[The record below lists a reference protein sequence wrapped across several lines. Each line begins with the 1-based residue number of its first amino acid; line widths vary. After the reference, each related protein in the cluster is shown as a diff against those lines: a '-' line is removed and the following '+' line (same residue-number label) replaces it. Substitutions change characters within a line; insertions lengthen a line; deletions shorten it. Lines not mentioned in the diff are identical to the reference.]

1 MISPVPR
8 LRRPVTSS
16 HPGNGSGRQM
26 DQALQNASSM
36 CPGTLNFRFR
46 KSCSKA
52 CQTYAPKAYM
62 ELCSAKDVAVK
73 VGSNHND
80 HYHRPTRQ
88 NALGDLLLFQDPLDL
103 DLRSEWLRDER
114 DEGLRFCAVVIC
126 PSSRSTLLARSLN
139 IMSSNPAIPSAE
151 SCTNTDTSVLQRLH
165 VVQFV
170 EPHTMQLSARIR
182 FACRIPWPGRTLRP
196 AAAYSS

>member
-1 MISPVPR
+1 MS
-8 LRRPVTSS
+8 
-16 HPGNGSGRQM
+16 GNSE
-26 DQALQNASSM
+26 LLVLENVQNFCSESM
-36 CPGTLNFRFR
+36 HGTLFC
-46 KSCSKA
+46 KS
-52 CQTYAPKAYM
+52 
-62 ELCSAKDVAVK
+62 VAVK

-88 NALGDLLLFQDPLDL
+88 NAFGDLLSFQDPLDL

-151 SCTNTDTSVLQRLH
+151 SWIRTDISVLQRLQ
-165 VVQFV
+165 VDQFV
-170 EPHTMQLSARIR
+170 EPQTTQLSALTH
-182 FACRIPWPGRTLRP
+182 FACKMPWPGLTLRP